1 MFPMDEQTDVRC
13 YTGTRAAAL
22 LDHLVQDLHG
32 SPRCTAAESGGAVY
46 VYGPSAIQDHRG
58 GWVGGETC
66 TRRVPQCF
74 REGRESGG
82 VGGWAVGG
90 LCHCEEAFEWQ
101 QLASEEST
109 NHKNDH
115 TLDKETNGETT

>member
-1 MFPMDEQTDVRC
+1 MYASCATMFQGGEREQ
-13 YTGTRAAAL
+13 
-22 LDHLVQDLHG
+22 
-32 SPRCTAAESGGAVY
+32 
-46 VYGPSAIQDHRG
+46 RG
-58 GWVGGETC
+58 G
-66 TRRVPQCF
+66 
-74 REGRESGG
+74 
-82 VGGWAVGG
+82 GGWAGGG

>member
-1 MFPMDEQTDVRC
+1 MFMVPVPFKTTVGVGWGVKHVC
-13 YTGTRAAAL
+13 VVC
-22 LDHLVQDLHG
+22 HNV
-32 SPRCTAAESGGAVY
+32 SG
-46 VYGPSAIQDHRG
+46 RG
-58 GWVGGETC
+58 GRVGA
-66 TRRVPQCF
+66 
-74 REGRESGG
+74 
-82 VGGWAVGG
+82 GGWAGGG